1 MTLTEQIVKLVE
13 TCKIYNKLD
22 DAICVLSGSG
32 LDYSIYGPL
41 YTNYEETVLEIVLN
55 ATGHSNDKNIIKF
68 FSAIILDLAQN
79 GKSIVVIDGKPKVL
93 TIDSIVPALMLM
105 EDYIESY
112 S

>member
-1 MTLTEQIVKLVE
+1 MTLTEQIIKLVE
-13 TCKIYNKLD
+13 TCKIYNELD

-41 YTNYEETVLEIVLN
+41 YTNYEETMLEIILN
-55 ATGHSNDKNIIKF
+55 TTGHTNDENIIKF
-68 FSAIILDLAQN
+68 FDAIILDLAQN
-79 GKSIVVIDGKPKVL
+79 GKSTVVIDGKPKSFTVNNIVL
-93 TIDSIVPALMLM
+93 ALMLM